1 MNSSMTLMSFQ
12 RKYRTDEDCLQAIFE
27 ARWPRGF
34 LCPKCGHDFGYRLSQ
49 RRSIQCAA
57 CRKQTSIT
65 SGTLFER
72 SKVPLQKW
80 FWLIYL
86 MSQDKGGISTVR
98 AAELLEMH
106 YATVWFMMHKLRVAM
121 GNRLDGRTLSGL
133 VEIDDAFFGGKTKGK
148 TGRGANGK
156 LNVVVIVERLN
167 RHAGDAALIVL
178 PDQLGDTLKAAV
190 EKVLEPMTHIRTDGL
205 PKNSSLHGL
214 AGKLNMDTIG
224 RNYSEHGPLK
234 NADRVISLAKRYLL
248 GTYHQY
254 CSRAHLQRFL
264 NEFSFR
270 FNRRYHWSQ
279 LFSRTLAAAA
289 LNPPVRYAALS

>member
-148 TGRGANGK
+148 TGRGAHGK

-190 EKVLEPMTHIRTDGL
+190 ETVLEPMTHIRTDGL

-224 RNYSEHGPLK
+224 RNYSETGPLK